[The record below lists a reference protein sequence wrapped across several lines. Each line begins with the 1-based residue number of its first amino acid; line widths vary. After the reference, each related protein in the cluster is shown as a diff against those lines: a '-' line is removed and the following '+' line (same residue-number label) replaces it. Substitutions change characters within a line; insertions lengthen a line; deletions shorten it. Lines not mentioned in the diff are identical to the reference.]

1 MSVLMELLSASCS
14 TLPLKRPPLCS
25 SSSMALLAPSI
36 KFKSLSH
43 KPSGH
48 RLSFESSRAFVP
60 KGLGVD
66 FHSGNSLN
74 RPIVAFAAAHEDSH
88 SKIEVEKESEDRKL
102 GGEESE
108 EVWKLA
114 LESFKE
120 QALKLQSVSQEA
132 YEIYSKKGMVV
143 LQETSEKLKIQ
154 AEKAK
159 SDLGDIA
166 KEFGEES
173 IELLTV
179 ATENS
184 PESVKEVVETL
195 ASSTDNLKDVSK
207 VRDFQLGIPYGLLLS
222 TSGFLSF
229 MLSGSISSLRFGFIL
244 GGILL
249 ALSVSSLKSYK
260 RAEPY
265 SLALKGQAGFASI
278 AYFNHVGFLSTCFW
292 CSGRTSFLTP
302 LATLI
307 SGAMAAFYLYK
318 IALDGKQSKGSDLG
332 YRAED

>member
-1 MSVLMELLSASCS
+1 MSVLMELVSASCS

-25 SSSMALLAPSI
+25 SSSMALLAPSL
-36 KFKSLSH
+36 KFKSLSL

-66 FHSGNSLN
+66 FRSGNSLN
-74 RPIVAFAAAHEDSH
+74 RPIVAFAASHEDSH

-102 GGEESE
+102 RGEESE
-108 EVWKLA
+108 EVWKQA

-159 SDLGDIA
+159 SDLGGIA
-166 KEFGEES
+166 KEFGEDS

-184 PESVKEVVETL
+184 PEPVKEVVETL
-195 ASSTDNLKDVSK
+195 ASSTDNLNDVSK
-207 VRDFQLGIPYGLLLS
+207 VRDFQIGIPYGLLLS

-229 MLSGSISSLRFGFIL
+229 MLSGSLSSLRFGFIL

-265 SLALKGQAGFASI
+265 SLALKGQAAIATIIFLRDISI
-278 AYFNHVGFLSTCFW
+278 IMTR
-292 CSGRTSFLTP
+292 RTSFLTP

-318 IALDGKQSKGSDLG
+318 IALDGKQSKGSGLG
-332 YRAED
+332 YGAED

>member
-1 MSVLMELLSASCS
+1 MSVLMELVSASCS

-25 SSSMALLAPSI
+25 SSSMAL
-36 KFKSLSH
+36 
-43 KPSGH
+43 
-48 RLSFESSRAFVP
+48 AFVP
-60 KGLGVD
+60 KGLDVD
-66 FHSGNSLN
+66 FRSGNSLN
-74 RPIVAFAAAHEDSH
+74 RPIVAFAASHEDSH

-102 GGEESE
+102 RGEESE
-108 EVWKLA
+108 EVWKQA

-159 SDLGDIA
+159 IDLGGIA
-166 KEFGEES
+166 KEFGEDS

-184 PESVKEVVETL
+184 PEPVKEVVETL
-195 ASSTDNLKDVSK
+195 ASSTDNLNDVSK

-229 MLSGSISSLRFGFIL
+229 MLSGSLSSLRFGFIL

-265 SLALKGQAGFASI
+265 SLALKGQAAIATIIFLRDISI
-278 AYFNHVGFLSTCFW
+278 IMTR
-292 CSGRTSFLTP
+292 RTSFLTP

-318 IALDGKQSKGSDLG
+318 IALDGKQSKGSGLG
-332 YRAED
+332 YGAED

>member
-1 MSVLMELLSASCS
+1 
-14 TLPLKRPPLCS
+14 
-25 SSSMALLAPSI
+25 MALLAPSL
-36 KFKSLSH
+36 KFKSLSL

-66 FHSGNSLN
+66 FRSGNSLN
-74 RPIVAFAAAHEDSH
+74 RPIVAFAASHEDSH

-102 GGEESE
+102 RGEESE
-108 EVWKLA
+108 EVWKQA

-159 SDLGDIA
+159 SDLGGIA
-166 KEFGEES
+166 KEFGEDS

-184 PESVKEVVETL
+184 PEPVKEVVETL
-195 ASSTDNLKDVSK
+195 ASSTDNLNDVSK

-229 MLSGSISSLRFGFIL
+229 MLSGSLSSLRFGFIL

-265 SLALKGQAGFASI
+265 SLAFERTGSNSN
-278 AYFNHVGFLSTCFW
+278 YHLS
-292 CSGRTSFLTP
+292 SGH
-302 LATLI
+302 
-307 SGAMAAFYLYK
+307 
-318 IALDGKQSKGSDLG
+318 
-332 YRAED
+332 

>member
-1 MSVLMELLSASCS
+1 MSVLMELVSASCS

-25 SSSMALLAPSI
+25 SSSMALLAPSL
-36 KFKSLSH
+36 KFKSLSL

-60 KGLGVD
+60 KVLGVD
-66 FHSGNSLN
+66 FRSGNSLN
-74 RPIVAFAAAHEDSH
+74 RPIVAFAASHEDSH

-102 GGEESE
+102 RGEESE
-108 EVWKLA
+108 EVWKQA

-159 SDLGDIA
+159 SDLGVLA
-166 KEFGEES
+166 KEFGEDS

-184 PESVKEVVETL
+184 PEPVKEVVETL
-195 ASSTDNLKDVSK
+195 ASSTDNLNDVSK

-229 MLSGSISSLRFGFIL
+229 MLSGSLSSLRFGFIL

-265 SLALKGQAGFASI
+265 SLALKGQAAIATIIFLRDISI
-278 AYFNHVGFLSTCFW
+278 IMT
-292 CSGRTSFLTP
+292 RKTSFLTP

-318 IALDGKQSKGSDLG
+318 IAIGW
-332 YRAED
+332 

>member
-1 MSVLMELLSASCS
+1 
-14 TLPLKRPPLCS
+14 
-25 SSSMALLAPSI
+25 MALLAPSL
-36 KFKSLSH
+36 KFKSLSL

-66 FHSGNSLN
+66 FRSGNSLN
-74 RPIVAFAAAHEDSH
+74 RPIVAFAASHEDSH

-102 GGEESE
+102 RGEESE
-108 EVWKLA
+108 EVWKQA

-159 SDLGDIA
+159 SDLGGIA
-166 KEFGEES
+166 KEFGEDS

-184 PESVKEVVETL
+184 PEPVKEVVETL
-195 ASSTDNLKDVSK
+195 ASSTDNLNDVSK

-229 MLSGSISSLRFGFIL
+229 MLSGSLSSLRFGFIL

-249 ALSVSSLKSYK
+249 ALS
-260 RAEPY
+260 P
-265 SLALKGQAGFASI
+265 LKGQAAIATIIFLRDISI
-278 AYFNHVGFLSTCFW
+278 IMT
-292 CSGRTSFLTP
+292 RKTSFLTP

-318 IALDGKQSKGSDLG
+318 IALDGKQRKGSGLG
-332 YRAED
+332 YGAED

>member
-1 MSVLMELLSASCS
+1 MSVSMELFSAGCS
-14 TLPLKRPPLCS
+14 TLPLKRSPFCS
-25 SSSMALLAPSI
+25 SSSMALLAPSL
-36 KFKSLSH
+36 KFKSLLL

-48 RLSFESSRAFVP
+48 RLSFESSRDFVP
-60 KGLGVD
+60 KGLGVG
-66 FHSGNSLN
+66 FLSGNSLN
-74 RPIVAFAAAHEDSH
+74 RPIVAFAASHEDS
-88 SKIEVEKESEDRKL
+88 IEVEKESEYRKL

-108 EVWKLA
+108 EVWKQT

-132 YEIYSKKGMVV
+132 YEIYSKKTMVV

-159 SDLGDIA
+159 SDLGELA
-166 KEFGEES
+166 KEFGEDT
-173 IELLTV
+173 IQLLTV

-195 ASSTDNLKDVSK
+195 TSTTDNLNDVSK
-207 VRDFQLGIPYGLLLS
+207 VRDFHLGIPYGLLLS

-229 MLSGSISSLRFGFIL
+229 MLSGSISSLRFGVIL
-244 GGILL
+244 GSMLL

-265 SLALKGQAGFASI
+265 SLALKGQAAIAAIIFLRDISI
-278 AYFNHVGFLSTCFW
+278 ILTR
-292 CSGRTSFLTP
+292 RTSFLTP

-332 YRAED
+332 HGTEG

>member
-1 MSVLMELLSASCS
+1 MSVSMELLSAGCS
-14 TLPLKRPPLCS
+14 TLPLKRPPVCS
-25 SSSMALLAPSI
+25 SSSMALLAPSL
-36 KFKSLSH
+36 KFKSLLL

-60 KGLGVD
+60 KGLSVG

-74 RPIVAFAAAHEDSH
+74 RPIVAFAASHEDSH

-108 EVWKLA
+108 EVWKQT

-132 YEIYSKKGMVV
+132 YEIYSKKTMVV

-159 SDLGDIA
+159 SDLGELA
-166 KEFGEES
+166 KEFGEDG
-173 IELLTV
+173 IQLLTV

-195 ASSTDNLKDVSK
+195 TSSTDNLNDVSK
-207 VRDFQLGIPYGLLLS
+207 VRDFHLGIPYGLLLS
-222 TSGFLSF
+222 TAGFLSF
-229 MLSGSISSLRFGFIL
+229 MLSGSISSLRFGVIL
-244 GGILL
+244 GGMLL

-265 SLALKGQAGFASI
+265 SLALKGQAAIAAIIFLRDISI
-278 AYFNHVGFLSTCFW
+278 ILTR
-292 CSGRTSFLTP
+292 RTSFLTP

-332 YRAED
+332 HGAEG

>member
-1 MSVLMELLSASCS
+1 MSVLMELVSASCS

-25 SSSMALLAPSI
+25 SSSMALLAPSL
-36 KFKSLSH
+36 KFKSLSL

-48 RLSFESSRAFVP
+48 RLSFESSRDFVP
-60 KGLGVD
+60 KGLDVD
-66 FHSGNSLN
+66 FRSGNSLN
-74 RPIVAFAAAHEDSH
+74 RPIVAFAASHEDSH

-102 GGEESE
+102 RGEESE
-108 EVWKLA
+108 EVWKQA

-159 SDLGDIA
+159 IDLGGIA
-166 KEFGEES
+166 KEFGEDS

-184 PESVKEVVETL
+184 PEPVKEVVETL
-195 ASSTDNLKDVSK
+195 ASSTDNLNDVSK

-229 MLSGSISSLRFGFIL
+229 MLSGSLSSLRFGFIL

-265 SLALKGQAGFASI
+265 SLALKGQAAIATIIFLRDISI
-278 AYFNHVGFLSTCFW
+278 IMTR
-292 CSGRTSFLTP
+292 RTSFLTP

-318 IALDGKQSKGSDLG
+318 IALDGKQSKGSGLG
-332 YRAED
+332 YGAED

>member
-1 MSVLMELLSASCS
+1 MSVLMELVSASCS

-25 SSSMALLAPSI
+25 SSSMALLAPSL
-36 KFKSLSH
+36 KFKSLSL

-60 KGLGVD
+60 KGLDVD
-66 FHSGNSLN
+66 FRSGNSLN
-74 RPIVAFAAAHEDSH
+74 RPVVAFAASHEDSH

-102 GGEESE
+102 RGEESE
-108 EVWKLA
+108 EVWKQA

-159 SDLGDIA
+159 IDLGGIA
-166 KEFGEES
+166 KEFGEDS

-184 PESVKEVVETL
+184 PEPVKEVVETL
-195 ASSTDNLKDVSK
+195 ASSTDNLNDVSK

-229 MLSGSISSLRFGFIL
+229 MLSGSLSSLRFGFIL

-265 SLALKGQAGFASI
+265 SLALKGQAAIATIIFLRDISI
-278 AYFNHVGFLSTCFW
+278 IMTR
-292 CSGRTSFLTP
+292 RTSFLTP

-318 IALDGKQSKGSDLG
+318 IALDGKQSKGSGLG
-332 YRAED
+332 YGAED

>member
-1 MSVLMELLSASCS
+1 MSVLMELVSASCS

-25 SSSMALLAPSI
+25 SSSMALLAPSL
-36 KFKSLSH
+36 KFKSLSL

-60 KGLGVD
+60 KGLDVD
-66 FHSGNSLN
+66 FRSGNSLN
-74 RPIVAFAAAHEDSH
+74 RPIVAFAASHEDSH

-102 GGEESE
+102 RGEESE
-108 EVWKLA
+108 EVWKQA

-159 SDLGDIA
+159 IDLGGIA
-166 KEFGEES
+166 KEFGEDS

-184 PESVKEVVETL
+184 PEPVKEVVETL
-195 ASSTDNLKDVSK
+195 ASSTDNLNDVSK

-229 MLSGSISSLRFGFIL
+229 MLSGSLSSLRFGFIL

-265 SLALKGQAGFASI
+265 SLALKGQAAIATIIFLRDISI
-278 AYFNHVGFLSTCFW
+278 IMTR
-292 CSGRTSFLTP
+292 RTSFLTP

-318 IALDGKQSKGSDLG
+318 IALDGKQSKGSGLG
-332 YRAED
+332 YGAED